1 MQKFQRQN
9 NGYTLEIIIDDE
21 ALLKML
27 DDDIQKYQ
35 ELQAKYK
42 ALEEE
47 RVDAEENGTD
57 DYDDWRWEYDMSSVY
72 GDPESDFC
80 TPEQIIKDL
89 EEFKKVITDAVNSDG
104 SKLFDMIPLK
114 KNGTFKKNTK
124 PMLKEAINGTY
135 WEDSYGWNTQVLR
148 LEPWDDTHVHM
159 KLDTIVLHW

>member
-1 MQKFQRQN
+1 MKKFTRES
-9 NGYTLEIIIDDE
+9 NGYTLTIEVDEQGLLAEIDE
-21 ALLKML
+21 
-27 DDDIQKYQ
+27 DIQEMEDLKKKHAEY
-35 ELQAKYK
+35 EA
-42 ALEEE
+42 E
-47 RVDAEENGTD
+47 RIKAEENGD
-57 DYDDWRWEYDMSSVY
+57 EDYDDWRWEYNMSSVY